1 MSIPEAPY
9 GWVKNLDVNANHHIH
24 SSVQSGFTKLDLSG
38 FTLKEILDIVKKIAD
53 DVEVI
58 LNAPQKETVSNFEA
72 TITMIKHDA
81 NEEAYDKLKLVN
93 EIGTRAI
100 VYADRKITLQIFEE
114 TMKVVHILIRD
125 GQLVFSK
132 ASILLK

>member
-1 MSIPEAPY
+1 
-9 GWVKNLDVNANHHIH
+9 
-24 SSVQSGFTKLDLSG
+24 
-38 FTLKEILDIVKKIAD
+38 
-53 DVEVI
+53 
-58 LNAPQKETVSNFEA
+58 
-72 TITMIKHDA
+72 MIKHDA